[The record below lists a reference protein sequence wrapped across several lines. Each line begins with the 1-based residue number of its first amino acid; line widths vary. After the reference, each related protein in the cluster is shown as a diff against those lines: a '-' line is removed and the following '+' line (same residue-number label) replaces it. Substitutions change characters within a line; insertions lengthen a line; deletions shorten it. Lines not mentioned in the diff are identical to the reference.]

1 MKLTL
6 NSPVSTFLEFE
17 RLDTVYS
24 QEGAHYLALHNLLE
38 LLTQYEELSDTPYF
52 KIGVPVTSTQALTLP
67 PQSILQ
73 TGPTGLGRLYIK
85 TLEGFIVI
93 NSFGAW
99 AETSRAPDSTPIFL
113 PEQS

>member
-24 QEGAHYLALHNLLE
+24 QAGVHYLAFRNLLE

-93 NSFGAW
+93 NSLGAW

-113 PEQS
+113 QEQS

>member
-24 QEGAHYLALHNLLE
+24 QEGVHYLAFRNLLE

-73 TGPTGLGRLYIK
+73 TGHGRLYIK

-99 AETSRAPDSTPIFL
+99 AESLRAPDSTPIFL